1 MKTVLLCGGFGT
13 RIRDVADDIPK
24 PLIKVGEMPILW
36 HLIGYYASFG
46 FREFVL
52 CLGYKSETV
61 VDFFSRQKG
70 QIKSLKPQPELPNTF
85 QFDGEI
91 NGVNCSVT
99 MAYTGLEAM
108 TGARIRK
115 IQNLVGNETFMLSYG
130 DGLSDVN
137 LKKLTAHHDANKKTL
152 TVTGVRP
159 PSRFGEIQV
168 DDLDNSRI
176 VECLGSIEEQGVKI
190 NIKIDKKQIDNNTA
204 FFEIKLKTTNYNVD
218 GAPKSISVSTV
229 EIKDCVPIPEEQFFL
244 SFYGFSEPSG
254 MTKNQYGVNKYLLIS
269 VIIVVVLFALFSI
282 LKWVNYVP

>member
-61 VDFFSRQKG
+61 VDFFSQQKG

-137 LKKLTAHHDANKKTL
+137 LKKLTAHHDANKKML

-168 DDLDNSRI
+168 DDQNKVTGFNEKPQASGGRISGGFFVCEPKVFDYLDPREDLVFEKEPIQSI
-176 VECLGSIEEQGVKI
+176 VHDHQMTMYPHDEFWQCMDTYRDWELLNQMFKSGK
-190 NIKIDKKQIDNNTA
+190 
-204 FFEIKLKTTNYNVD
+204 
-218 GAPKSISVSTV
+218 AP
-229 EIKDCVPIPEEQFFL
+229 
-244 SFYGFSEPSG
+244 
-254 MTKNQYGVNKYLLIS
+254 
-269 VIIVVVLFALFSI
+269 
-282 LKWVNYVP
+282 WVR